1 MMEKHG
7 RLKSVCAKK
16 SKGYEIMSACERIER
31 KILLL
36 SFIAGALFSLVEFIM
51 AITSRSQSVLM
62 DAAYDASELIV
73 IGLTLFL
80 MPLFHKPLNEKHPFG
95 YAQVESIFIIVK
107 GLMMTSVTIGLSV
120 NSIQLA
126 LSGGNAV
133 NGRQISF
140 FQIILGLI
148 SLMVLLTMCRHNR
161 SVSSPTIDAEIK
173 GWKIDVGYSLG
184 MAVAFFLSTLL
195 KNTPMAPI
203 LPYFDQIVA
212 VGIVVFMLPEMLRMV
227 AQAIRDVFL
236 FAPEQEIVDTAKA
249 LTMQVLENYPFT
261 PTFFDITRTGR
272 RLWVAVYFCTSEPTL
287 SMADLKAANEQL
299 NAALDEAFD
308 NCDGELIATAK

>member
-1 MMEKHG
+1 
-7 RLKSVCAKK
+7 
-16 SKGYEIMSACERIER
+16 MSACEKIER
-31 KILLL
+31 KILLV
-36 SFIAGALFSLVEFIM
+36 SFTAGVLFSLTELIM
-51 AITSRSQSVLM
+51 AIYSHSQSVLM

-95 YAQVESIFIIVK
+95 YAQVESIFLIIK
-107 GLMMTSVTIGLSV
+107 GLMMISVTIGLSV

-133 NGRQISF
+133 DGRQISV
-140 FQIILGLI
+140 FQIVLGLI
-148 SLMVLLTMCRHNR
+148 SAVVLYIMSRLNR
-161 SVSSPTIDAEIK
+161 SVSSPTIDTEIR
-173 GWKIDVGYSLG
+173 GWKLDVAYSLG
-184 MAVAFFLSTLL
+184 MAAAFFLSTLL
-195 KNTPMAPI
+195 KNTPLAPI

-212 VGIVVFMLPEMLRMV
+212 VGIVVFMLPEMLRMIM
-227 AQAIRDVFL
+227 QSIRDVFL
-236 FAPEQEIVDTAKA
+236 FAPEQEIVDTAKE
-249 LTMQVLENYPFT
+249 LTMQVLKQYPFT

-272 RLWVAVYFCTSEPTL
+272 RLWVAVYFTTSEPSV
-287 SMADLKAANEQL
+287 SMQDLKAANEQL